1 MIAHHPKTI
10 EHADQILVVNE
21 GRIEKTVAH
30 RNLFERK
37 GLYAHCSPVQYAA
50 ACTSHNTAIA
60 KKTRKQSKADFS
72 FR

>member
-10 EHADQILVVNE
+10 EHVDQILVVNE

-37 GLYAHCSPVQYAA
+37 GLYAHCSAAEYAA
-50 ACTSHNTAIA
+50 ACPPHNTAIA